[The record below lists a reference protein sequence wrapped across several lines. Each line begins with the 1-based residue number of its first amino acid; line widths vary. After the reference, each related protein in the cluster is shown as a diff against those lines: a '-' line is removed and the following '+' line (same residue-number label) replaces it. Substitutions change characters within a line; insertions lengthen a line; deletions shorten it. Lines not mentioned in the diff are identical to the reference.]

1 VNRVS
6 YKKTSRALA
15 NVVILPGPWHSM
27 SMGFMTR
34 LPQTQGQ
41 YAILVLVNWFAK
53 LTNMMLIVGTANAFE
68 TA

>member
-1 VNRVS
+1 
-6 YKKTSRALA
+6 
-15 NVVILPGPWHSM
+15 M